1 MEVGGIIL
9 PLDHHAIFVTFAP
22 AVNDTARMAL
32 PKKLRLALIHHK
44 KHFFKGG
51 LTL

>member
-1 MEVGGIIL
+1 
-9 PLDHHAIFVTFAP
+9 VTFAP
-22 AVNDTARMAL
+22 TVDDIARTAL

-44 KHFFKGG
+44 KYFFKGG